1 MLAHT
6 PGLGATALRFGAWGG
21 IRVLGGGCL
30 KVGEFSSI
38 PVFISVKYFEASFN
52 ADIVSFASLYSD
64 TLFAHN
70 FRLVIFLDFR
80 NRAGHA
86 RRLRHFDFTLRKTW
100 N

>member
-1 MLAHT
+1 MLYKEEEEKYRINACT
-6 PGLGATALRFGAWGG
+6 YAG
-21 IRVLGGGCL
+21 VGCDGVEVRG
-30 KVGEFSSI
+30 VGRDTSI
-38 PVFISVKYFEASFN
+38 GWRLLEASFN
-52 ADIVSFASLYSD
+52 ADIVPFASLYSD